1 MDTNLNSDSVHHEIN
16 ALLLNGKAETA
27 FEAESMFLDHHLID
41 LARLALELDEET
53 FKQHEAV
60 KILLAHGSRPFED
73 SLE

>member
-1 MDTNLNSDSVHHEIN
+1 
-16 ALLLNGKAETA
+16 
-27 FEAESMFLDHHLID
+27 MFLDHHLID